1 MPHIVVKMYPGRSE
15 EVKED
20 FAKKVQKLTVDELSC
35 QPGHVS
41 VSVEDIQPENWKDEV
56 VDKIRPEDLVIEPN
70 F

>member
-1 MPHIVVKMYPGRSE
+1 MPHIVVKMYPGRSQ

-20 FAKKVQKLTVDELSC
+20 FAKKVQQLTVEEFGC

-41 VSVEDIQPENWKDEV
+41 VSVEDIKPENWKEEV
-56 VDKIRPEDLVIEPN
+56 VNKIREEDLIIEPN

>member
-1 MPHIVVKMYPGRSE
+1 MPHIVVKMYPGRSQ

-20 FAKKVQKLTVDELSC
+20 FAKKVQQLTVEEFGC

-41 VSVEDIQPENWKDEV
+41 VSVEDIKPENWKEEV
-56 VDKIRPEDLVIEPN
+56 VNQIREEDLIIEPN